1 MCQQTLVADVDIPN
15 MTRRTETGRMKTLL
29 IVVSMVALSAGVL
42 AADGGKINNGSFEG
56 KVIVEWLDD
65 PFVPTMRLVEPF
77 AYRQPQG
84 KVWAVPG
91 GHLVKGRGLP
101 PLFRDLIGQPFNG
114 GFRKSSIVYD
124 YVTQKMTEPWE
135 DAQHMFLD
143 ATGAEGVTQA
153 ESKAMYMLLRAQ
165 GSRWEVPDSTCY
177 GHCHGKQEPLLW
189 RPVVDETVVGELLGW
204 VRRNNPPLSEID
216 ERVQS
221 AILDPGPHVFP
232 QQPCR
237 VFSGSTLVKIVC

>member
-1 MCQQTLVADVDIPN
+1 
-15 MTRRTETGRMKTLL
+15 MTRRTETGQMKKLL
-29 IVVSMVALSAGVL
+29 IVVSMAALSAGVL
-42 AADGGKINNGSFEG
+42 AADGGKTNNGSFEG

-124 YVTQKMTEPWE
+124 YATQKMTEPWD

-204 VRRNNPPLSEID
+204 VRRSNPPLSEID

-237 VFSGSTLVKIVC
+237 VFSGSTLVKIIC